1 MQNIAIFASYNGT
14 ALDSISKAIN
24 NGELNLNISLIIS
37 NNSNAKVLEKAKK
50 LDIPSFVIND
60 SLFDDVNNEIF
71 NILNDYDCKY
81 IFLAGYMKK
90 ISENL
95 ANEFTIINSHPA
107 LLPKYGGK
115 GMYGRKV
122 HEAIIENNEKES
134 GVTVHMVNENYDE
147 GTIILQNTLN
157 LDNNETVDS
166 LENKIKSLEQSTII
180 EALQI
185 CLK

>member
-1 MQNIAIFASYNGT
+1 
-14 ALDSISKAIN
+14 
-24 NGELNLNISLIIS
+24 
-37 NNSNAKVLEKAKK
+37 
-50 LDIPSFVIND
+50 
-60 SLFDDVNNEIF
+60 
-71 NILNDYDCKY
+71 
-81 IFLAGYMKK
+81 
-90 ISENL
+90 
-95 ANEFTIINSHPA
+95 
-107 LLPKYGGK
+107 
-115 GMYGRKV
+115 MYGRKV

-147 GTIILQNTLN
+147 GTIILQNTLK